1 MTLVHTK
8 TRFEKSHL
16 DSAAACCGGACST
29 ELRSCVAG
37 GVHTHGSLAAW
48 PVAAC
53 ERGSSTSFA
62 RKRAG
67 EAQKHCAQAAISY
80 PPPATTGCL
89 NKENPWSSCSLFTRL
104 YVSELRNRF
113 RSEHKRLETVVRI

>member
-16 DSAAACCGGACST
+16 GSAAACCGGACST

-67 EAQKHCAQAAISY
+67 EAQKHCVEAAFDKK
-80 PPPATTGCL
+80 TGGGLCPTEEASHS
-89 NKENPWSSCSLFTRL
+89 KGRFT
-104 YVSELRNRF
+104 
-113 RSEHKRLETVVRI
+113 